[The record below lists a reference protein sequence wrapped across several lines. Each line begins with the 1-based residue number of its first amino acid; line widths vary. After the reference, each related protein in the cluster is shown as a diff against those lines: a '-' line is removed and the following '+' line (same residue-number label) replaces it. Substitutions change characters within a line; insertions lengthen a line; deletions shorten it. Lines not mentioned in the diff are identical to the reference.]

1 MNKKISELFAAYDGE
16 LELDEQSGFDPE
28 RIKANT
34 LQKIRGE
41 RDIPVRKPFRRTL
54 LIAAVLVC
62 LLAATACAVVWQMS
76 YRFLD
81 EGETLEYSYT
91 TDNLISKDEE
101 GYHYEEKSIVMEN
114 AVMVLNFE
122 GRSESKQ
129 FLLKANWLPEE
140 YEANKISYAEYIAF
154 YADHQRTPR
163 EYGPEP
169 EAALKEAG
177 LTEEEAK
184 EWCFMF
190 DCDAKID
197 GEMKPLYE
205 ITILQPTEIYQKDC
219 LIGPYGDEAEIIKEG
234 ELSGWRMLEV
244 YNKWRP
250 QAGGETFNMDQNIL
264 LLYEPEK
271 GYLITLVGTADFA
284 LLEKIAENLEVRETQ
299 RTIYSAEENW
309 FDYNLIIAGVG

>member
-16 LELDEQSGFDPE
+16 LELDEQPGFDPE

-41 RDIPVRKPFRRTL
+41 RDKPVRRRFRRTL
-54 LIAAVLVC
+54 LMAAVLVC
-62 LLAATACAVVWQMS
+62 LLAATAFAVAWQMN

-81 EGETLEYSYT
+81 EGETLEYRYT
-91 TDNLISKDEE
+91 TDNLISEDEN
-101 GYHYEEKSIVMEN
+101 GYRYEEKNIVMEN
-114 AVMVLNFE
+114 VVMVLNFE

-129 FLLKANWLPEE
+129 FLIKANWLPEE
-140 YEANKISYAEYIAF
+140 YEVDKSSYAEYIAF
-154 YADHQRTPR
+154 YSDHQRTPG

-177 LTEEEAK
+177 LTKEEAD
-184 EWCFMF
+184 EWCFML
-190 DCDAKID
+190 DCDAEIN
-197 GEMKPLYE
+197 GGIKPLYE
-205 ITILQPTEIYQKDC
+205 INILQPTEIYQKDC
-219 LIGPYGDEAEIIKEG
+219 LIGPYGDEAEIVKEG
-234 ELSGWRMLEV
+234 ELRGWRMLEV

-250 QAGGETFNMDQNIL
+250 QAGGETLNMDQNIL
-264 LLYEPEK
+264 LLFEQEK

>member
-16 LELDEQSGFDPE
+16 LELDEQPGFDPE
-28 RIKANT
+28 RIKVKT
-34 LQKIRGE
+34 LQTLKGKRG
-41 RDIPVRKPFRRTL
+41 KPARGRFQRTL

-81 EGETLEYSYT
+81 EGETLEYRYT
-91 TDNLISKDEE
+91 TDDLINKDGE
-101 GYHYEEKSIVMEN
+101 GFHYEEKNIVMEN
-114 AVMVLNFE
+114 VVMVLNFE

-129 FLLKANWLPEE
+129 FLIKANWLPEE
-140 YEANKISYAEYIAF
+140 YEVNESSYAGYIAF
-154 YADHQRTPR
+154 YSTHQRTPG

-169 EAALKEAG
+169 EDGLKEAG
-177 LTEEEAK
+177 LTQKEAE
-184 EWCFMF
+184 EWCFML
-190 DCDAKID
+190 DCDSEID
-197 GEMKPLYE
+197 GDMKPLYE
-205 ITILQPTEIYQKDC
+205 IAILQPTEIYQKDC

-234 ELSGWRMLEV
+234 ELMGWKMLEV

-250 QAGGETFNMDQNIL
+250 QAGGETLNMDQNIL

-284 LLEKIAENLEVRETQ
+284 VLEKIAENLQVKETQ
-299 RTIYSAEENW
+299 RTIYSAEKNW
-309 FDYNLIIAGVG
+309 FDYYLIIAGVG